1 MRAITNYIIEKLQI
15 SGNRPKPLVNFDMY
29 TLIDR
34 IKAYRNYAPGRTPG
48 EYLFLQSYMNDGKD
62 FIVQDG
68 EYKGYYIWYTPYDTT
83 RFPDQKEYIWF
94 KIKKKKFDY
103 MQISIVARDINE
115 LIDIL
120 GVDAA
125 NNLYTFLCKQ
135 THYNIDEKLQIS
147 RHKQPINSD
156 ITFEI
161 FFKALRNLANPIIT
175 LKDTPL
181 GKTVKMKS
189 LAGFNTVFTK
199 CVGKTIDD
207 IYVLDQ
213 KLIACDLNRKTD
225 GIKTIKITNTE
236 QLYSI
241 FNEEELEV
249 LLEYMKGRRQSGIV
263 L

>member
-175 LKDTPL
+175 LSNTPL
-181 GKTVKMKS
+181 NNTVKVKS
-189 LAGFNTVFTK
+189 VENFSPLFNK
-199 CVGKTIDD
+199 CVGKVVRD
-207 IYVLDQ
+207 IYILDNTY
-213 KLIACDLNRKTD
+213 IAVELLRKTD
-225 GIKTIKITNTE
+225 GIKIIKICNTE
-236 QLYSI
+236 QLFDI
-241 FNEEELEV
+241 FNEEELEI